1 MQVLYYL
8 LFVWCTNVCSSFRH
22 STHFI
27 PRVYEN
33 TLNMGCD
40 YYIDKDL
47 HIYYNNDVIISF
59 VNLEHETGYYL
70 FGSSLDE
77 DEDGYETE
85 FARYIQKTLE
95 PRMEPILIYGNN
107 SFHKLSFENKYKTRI
122 ERELNALNKT
132 FNDVSQI
139 VKIETRYER

>member
-1 MQVLYYL
+1 
-8 LFVWCTNVCSSFRH
+8 
-22 STHFI
+22 
-27 PRVYEN
+27 
-33 TLNMGCD
+33 MGCD

-95 PRMEPILIYGNN
+95 PRMEPILIYDNN
-107 SFHKLSFENKYKTRI
+107 SFQKLSFENKYKTRI

-132 FNDVSQI
+132 FDDVSQI